1 MMKRIHLS
9 ATLLAMVLLVTGSAQ
24 AHQTYLFADLYN
36 LLPGKDNYLTLY
48 NGTYYESGYSITEK
62 MSRDI
67 SIVMGGE
74 RMTPQQAGGGVSDV
88 DDNPELVATFIGL
101 VADPE
106 GTGLGGV
113 AAHPDY
119 IALPAV
125 LFRNY
130 LKHEGMYDALAEFDE
145 NNELTTIRERYTKH
159 AKGIFQVGEPLTD
172 DYKEVLGYKAEI
184 VPEVHPGRLSV
195 GDTMTVQVLFD
206 GRPLANQYVYA
217 SHADFKPNF
226 DGAVPEGSLYKLR
239 TDSDGRVSFE
249 ISAKDKWYIQLIH
262 MQPVDD
268 EDADYESNWSTL
280 TFEVTN

>member
-1 MMKRIHLS
+1 MKRKRIS
-9 ATLLAMVLLVTGSAQ
+9 VLLVAAGFLASGYAQ

-48 NGTYYESGYSITEK
+48 NGTYFESGYSITEK

-67 SIVMGGE
+67 SIVMGGK
-74 RMTPQQAGGGVSDV
+74 RMTPQEAGGGVSDV

-130 LKHEGMYDALAEFDE
+130 LEHEGMYDALAEFDE
-145 NNELTTIRERYTKH
+145 NNKLTTIRERYTKH

-184 VPEVHPGRLSV
+184 IPEVHPGRLSV
-195 GDTMTVQVLFD
+195 GDTMSVQVLYD
-206 GRPLANQYVYA
+206 GRPLENQYVYA
-217 SHADFKPNF
+217 SHAGFKPNF
-226 DGAVPEGSLYKLR
+226 EG